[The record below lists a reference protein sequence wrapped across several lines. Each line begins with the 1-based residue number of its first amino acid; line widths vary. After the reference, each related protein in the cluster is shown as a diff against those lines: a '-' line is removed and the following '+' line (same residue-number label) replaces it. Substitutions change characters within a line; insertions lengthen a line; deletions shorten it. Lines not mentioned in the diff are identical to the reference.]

1 MNYLRAENLSKYYGE
16 RHLFSNITFTVTKGQ
31 RVALIAK
38 NGSGKTSLLNILTGR
53 DKGDEGQV
61 VIDKNIRWAY
71 IEQDPQFYQTD
82 DVWSAIY
89 KSDNELLNCVA
100 RYEEVIE
107 ILDKDPENIDNQ
119 NQLQYAMEAMDLNN
133 AWDIE
138 TKIKTILQQL
148 NLHNHLHSSIASLS
162 GCWKWAL
169 LGRTAL
175 ICRNAMA
182 GLANQVSR
190 RGSRLKRWLMAISM
204 CLMCRYWHRSMA
216 RSLRNMRHRKSPGI
230 GFRALSRARRCSALH

>member
-53 DKGDEGQV
+53 DKGDEGQI

-107 ILDKDPENIDNQ
+107 ILDKDPENIDN
-119 NQLQYAMEAMDLNN
+119 
-133 AWDIE
+133 
-138 TKIKTILQQL
+138 
-148 NLHNHLHSSIASLS
+148 H
-162 GCWKWAL
+162 
-169 LGRTAL
+169 
-175 ICRNAMA
+175 
-182 GLANQVSR
+182 
-190 RGSRLKRWLMAISM
+190 
-204 CLMCRYWHRSMA
+204 
-216 RSLRNMRHRKSPGI
+216 
-230 GFRALSRARRCSALH
+230 